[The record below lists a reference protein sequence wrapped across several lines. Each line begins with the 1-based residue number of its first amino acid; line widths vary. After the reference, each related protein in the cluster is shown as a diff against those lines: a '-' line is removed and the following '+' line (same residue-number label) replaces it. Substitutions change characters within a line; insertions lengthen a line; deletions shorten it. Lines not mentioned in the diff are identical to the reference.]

1 MSPHDAI
8 IVPGEDLAAA
18 VRALASCSHLMAWCG
33 AHAGPH
39 YHQAVPAL
47 TRAAGH
53 EQTAGE
59 LYYEVSAAA
68 DRLGAALPE
77 RGLR

>member
-8 IVPGEDLAAA
+8 IVPGEDPAGA
-18 VRALASCSHLMAWCG
+18 VQVPASCSHLMTWYG
-33 AHAGPH
+33 GHAGPPC
-39 YHQAVPAL
+39 HQAVPAL

-59 LYYEVSAAA
+59 LYYQVSTAA
-68 DRLGAALPE
+68 DRIGAALPE
-77 RGLR
+77 GSLQ